1 MDDDPLIFES
11 AEQFAQTLFLMFVID
26 DEPKIIRSLDLSA
39 SPTFDQKNYERQR
52 FVYLVAIIA
61 LALTDRARKDNQFVA
76 VLSHLRRM
84 VRVEMQNRW
93 HDDDETADDAIEEAV
108 QDCAQLILSS
118 PETSRGLSFT
128 WPKGWLE
135 RSGVQETNPIRLFK
149 MSYGWRQQYLTLLQV
164 VQRARLTDRC

>member
-1 MDDDPLIFES
+1 
-11 AEQFAQTLFLMFVID
+11 MFVID

-39 SPTFDQKNYERQR
+39 SPSFDKNSYERQR

-61 LALTDRARKDNQFVA
+61 LALTDRTKKDNQFVA
-76 VLSHLRRM
+76 VVSELRRI

-93 HDDDETADDAIEEAV
+93 RDTEESADDAIEVAA
-108 QDCAQLILSS
+108 QDCAQLIFSS

-128 WPKGWLE
+128 WPKDWLE

-149 MSYGWRQQYLTLLQV
+149 ISHGWKEQYLTLLQV
-164 VQRARLTDRC
+164 VQRARLTDA